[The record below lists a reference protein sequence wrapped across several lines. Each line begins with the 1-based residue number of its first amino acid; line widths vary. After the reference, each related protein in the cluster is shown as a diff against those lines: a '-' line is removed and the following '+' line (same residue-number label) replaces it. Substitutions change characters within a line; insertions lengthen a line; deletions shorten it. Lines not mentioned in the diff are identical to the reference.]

1 MSVLLIDDDPGIR
14 ATLGR
19 ALEKA
24 GFDVKAVGGSVAA
37 FAELGNRS
45 FEAIVC
51 DVVLPL
57 ADGTVL
63 YELIQANFPD
73 MADRVIFVS
82 GWVKD
87 EKIRRLLEYTGRPF
101 LTKPVK
107 PAALVR
113 AVQQVVDRSETTPES
128 GSEP

>member
-14 ATLGR
+14 KTFGR

-24 GFDVKAVGGSVAA
+24 GFDVTVVGGSVAA
-37 FAELGNRS
+37 FAELRNRS

-63 YELIQANFPD
+63 YETIQKDFPD

-87 EKIRRLLEYTGRPF
+87 EKTRRLLEYTGRPF
-101 LTKPVK
+101 LAKPVK
-107 PAALVR
+107 PAVLVK
-113 AVQQVVDRSETTPES
+113 AVREVV
-128 GSEP
+128 G

>member
-1 MSVLLIDDDPGIR
+1 MSVLLIDDDPGVR

-24 GFDVKAVGGSVAA
+24 GFDVTAVGGSVAA
-37 FAELGNRS
+37 FAELGKRS
-45 FEAIVC
+45 FQAIVC

-63 YELIQANFPD
+63 YESIQDDFPD

-82 GWVKD
+82 GWIKD
-87 EKIRRLLEYTGRPF
+87 EKTRRLLEYTGRPF

-107 PAALVR
+107 PATLVQ
-113 AVQQVVDRSETTPES
+113 AVREVID
-128 GSEP
+128 GS